1 MKPILLIHGYSAE
14 SETAEPAA
22 IRDIY
27 GSLPDA
33 LHEKYGRDS
42 TAEIDLSRY
51 ISLEDGIGLDDVS
64 RALDRALHDRQYRRL
79 LQHGFH
85 AIVHSTGALVLRN
98 WLRRFSPRPSPL
110 ENLVYLAGANFG
122 SGLAHIGQGQLAKW
136 ARLVLWGQ
144 ERGMRILEGLE
155 LGSDWTL
162 DLHLHFL
169 KADNS
174 PAGDYGVREHVV
186 VGTQVDAAWYEA
198 PIRYMKEDGS
208 DGVVRVAAGNV
219 NFNYV
224 RFAPTEAA
232 RSLSD
237 SAATRE
243 LERNV
248 ARSGR
253 RRSLYEI
260 VEQYRP
266 GAGGT
271 PAIPFAIPFQCA
283 HSGDKT
289 GIVTGSKPR
298 EQVMRLLDLGLN
310 STRENWDGRVAA
322 FEHETR
328 ATYEQ
333 ALALKPPSEWKFW
346 LINPQAQYDGHAQVV
361 FRLRDQDGRPVESF
375 DIFFDSEG
383 ERPINDLIEDHHK
396 NKATPGILVF
406 YLRTDCYDDEKKEW
420 LSQVPKIGPVHLEV
434 TAVEPGTT
442 RITYVPMRYRF
453 TIAEMQDFIRPH
465 LTTVVDI
472 EMLRLPSE
480 EVFRI
485 VKLAGR

>member
-14 SETAEPAA
+14 SETADPAD

-33 LHEKYGRDS
+33 LHDKYGRDS

-51 ISLEDGIGLDDVS
+51 ISLEDGISLDDIS
-64 RALDRALHDRQYRRL
+64 RALERALHSREYRHLPRR
-79 LQHGFH
+79 GFH

-98 WLRRFSPRPSPL
+98 WLRRFSPKPSPL
-110 ENLVYLAGANFG
+110 ENLIYLAGANFG
-122 SGLAHIGQGQLAKW
+122 SGLAHIGKGQLAKW
-136 ARLVLWGQ
+136 GRLVLWGQ
-144 ERGMRILEGLE
+144 ERGMRILDGLE
-155 LGSDWTL
+155 LGSEWTL

-169 KADNS
+169 EPGNQLAH
-174 PAGDYGVREHVV
+174 DYDVREHVI
-186 VGTQVDAAWYEA
+186 VGTQADAAWYEA

-208 DGVVRVAAGNV
+208 DGVVRVAASNA
-219 NFNYV
+219 NFNYI
-224 RFAPTEAA
+224 RFAPTAAA

-237 SAATRE
+237 RAAARE
-243 LERNV
+243 LENNI

-253 RRSLYEI
+253 RLSLYEI

-283 HSGDKT
+283 HSGDKM
-289 GIVTGSKPR
+289 GIVTGDKPR
-298 EQVMRLLDLGLN
+298 EQVMRLLDLALT

-333 ALALKPPSEWKFW
+333 ALALKPPPEWKFW
-346 LINPQAQYDGHAQVV
+346 LTNPQAQYDGHAQVV

-383 ERPINDLIEDHHK
+383 ERPVKDLIEDHHK
-396 NKATPGILVF
+396 NKATEGILVF
-406 YLRTDCYDDEKKEW
+406 YLRTDCYDEERNEW
-420 LSQVPKIGPVHLEV
+420 LSQIPQMGPVNLEV
-434 TAVEPGTT
+434 TAVEPGTDS
-442 RITYVPMRYRF
+442 ITYVPMRFRF
-453 TIAEMQDFIRPH
+453 SNAEMQDFIRPH

-472 EMLRLPSE
+472 ELLRVPSE
-480 EVFRI
+480 DVFR
-485 VKLAGR
+485 VVNLPGR